1 MSDFNTLIERVLVRE
16 GGDKYTNNPKDR
28 GGETKF
34 GISKRANPD
43 LDIASLTK
51 EKAVEVYRERYWN
64 QINADALPP
73 EVRDLAF
80 DTAVHHGVGTAKKWL
95 ARSEFDPSKLLAI
108 RSAALEKQ
116 AASDPSQM
124 AFINGWRNRLKEF
137 GAPEAPK
144 LTPVAAAALKATVTP
159 KGTPAQVAINPAMQP
174 AMTQADVGKAAP
186 SLTAKR
192 EADAFN
198 QRVAVE
204 TQPGLAAQFG
214 AAVAGNTDQRIVRL
228 LRGQGGE
235 FDDQADPAFTVPETA
250 LNGVT
255 RNDLE
260 DRMKARSQAEL
271 DDIIRRQDD
280 ELMRTD
286 TLMKSGTAA
295 GIALSFGGEML
306 AVTNWIAPW
315 TASRTLGYQALKLA
329 AAGRAGATVG
339 RTIGESVVS
348 GTAIELALQTG
359 EGRYDP
365 ANLLLA
371 ATADVA
377 IGGAMAYQILKTTDL
392 QRATIQTLE
401 REVAM
406 VEQAQKNIGEGATPE
421 QINAEYAK
429 LRTEELKAPLTA
441 NVSPIPASRKLMESP
456 DELDAADA
464 APELQA
470 DLRVSTP
477 FADEGNAAQAG
488 ERSLVGDSWD
498 QAGRLGIDTPPELL
512 RAADRRVWLNEQN
525 AVPGVQL
532 HGSLKDNADF
542 KKLADTMEQ
551 LRVQFLPDV
560 KLHLTDG
567 GTQLTSDLGAH
578 RIFGPKGSIIAVRS
592 GANVETMVHEFG
604 HAVFAHR
611 LARATPEAQAAM
623 EQAWKFWQ
631 DLNKTAG
638 RMANQNAALSRSPVS
653 TAVRL
658 PDTFLAGAQKGRF
671 SESLDDLWQQ
681 AFPGDRAKA
690 QKFGEYFANFDEFSA
705 EQFAKFV
712 ESEAAGLGP
721 GKLTVP
727 QQVFQ
732 AVARVIREAAEFFGF
747 VKKQGLVKADASFEQ
762 FFVDLLNGN
771 MEKGLP
777 ALNTDLQA
785 MALPTV
791 APNAPKTAA
800 DSASE
805 FLSDPIAAK
814 YGLTNMPVATA
825 AERAQA
831 KAMLNLYK
839 KADAWD
845 AANPKDAAWDKRA
858 QNLIDNSVFS
868 AASTGL
874 TLLKSNNPVARMI
887 ASELLEDASGAGGK
901 RQSTAAISKY
911 LHERLFMGNT
921 VNDVQNAYEL
931 WRKAAGGT
939 IKDDFIGGEYR
950 ARFDRAVAEEIENRR
965 VSGSVLSKDANVNKA
980 ADSLEAAYDRI
991 RKAQISNKTL
1001 GWAGLPGNSKGYMP
1015 HKMSP
1020 GKWRATTN
1028 AQRQVIQQS
1037 LVDQFVN
1044 IEGWDLSFSDKLAA
1058 EYLQRVHARANGG
1071 HDSPIGGA
1079 SAGSAEIVEDALL
1092 AMGMSRDEVLS
1103 NMKRFNRGA
1112 AGWTKGRLDLDLNKS
1127 YTVDGKEFK
1136 LMDVF
1141 ETDQLAL
1148 LRSQAGRA
1156 SGEVALA
1163 RHGVYGRPGM
1173 QTIRD
1178 AMTYGADG
1186 GRATDADL
1194 GAFDQVAAEFIN
1206 APFGD
1211 AGPKWME
1218 NARTLNSVVRLGGI
1232 VFNQFGEFINAISH
1246 VGVARTMSGVAS
1258 MGRMRSEIKALAR
1271 GEAVDNPL
1279 IGSIEKLGGAEFGT
1293 DAYKIIMPFDS
1304 PDHAYP
1310 TYGRDTVSNFDRLL
1324 RGASYAQ
1331 GKLSLWRTVHS
1342 VQQRA
1347 MAEQIV
1353 AKIARYVR
1361 DGKDDIALEQFGINA
1376 ELRAS
1381 LKADL
1386 GKVATWD
1393 GDSLAKFDV
1402 TQMTDLAQQEALIQ
1416 AVHRGVSQIIQGTF
1430 IGETGK
1436 WAHDGYLK
1444 MLTQFRTFSLTSM
1457 EKQWGRQRNSRGVA
1471 PALGILL
1478 GSMMAAAPVYM
1489 ARVYA
1494 TSIGREDQAEYIEEK
1509 LQWELIARQTLNY
1522 VAMSGLI
1529 GDFLDAGA
1537 ALAPEELGLNMT
1549 GGRAGT
1555 DTEFVGNMVA
1565 PALSLVDDSW
1575 KAIQNLDDPEKL
1587 ARILPGSRLP
1597 FVLPAVNALGD

>member
-43 LDIASLTK
+43 LDIPNLTR

-64 QINADALPP
+64 QIGADRLPP

-95 ARSEFDPSKLLAI
+95 ARSDFDPSKLLAI
-108 RSAALEKQ
+108 RSSALEKQ
-116 AASDPSQM
+116 ASDDPSQM

-137 GAPEAPK
+137 GAPSAPVLK
-144 LTPVAAAALKATVTP
+144 PVAAAALKATMV
-159 KGTPAQVAINPAMQP
+159 P
-174 AMTQADVGKAAP
+174 AMTQADVGKPAP
-186 SLTAKR
+186 SLTAQR

-198 QRVAVE
+198 RRIAVE
-204 TQPGLAAQFG
+204 TEPGLAAQFG
-214 AAVAGNTDQRIVRL
+214 AAIASNTDQRIVRL
-228 LRGQGGE
+228 LRGLGGE
-235 FDDQADPAFTVPETA
+235 FDDKADPTFVVPETA
-250 LNGVT
+250 LNGIT

-260 DRMKARSQAEL
+260 DRMKARSQVEL
-271 DDIIRRQDD
+271 DDIMRRQDD
-280 ELMRTD
+280 EAMRTD
-286 TLMKSGTAA
+286 TLMKSGMAS
-295 GIALSFGGEML
+295 GLALSFGGEL
-306 AVTNWIAPW
+306 LSVTNWIAPW
-315 TASRTLGYQALKLA
+315 AASRTLGYQALKLA
-329 AAGRAGATVG
+329 AAGRVGATVG

-377 IGGAMAYQILKTTDL
+377 IGGAMAYQILKTADL
-392 QRATIQTLE
+392 QRATVQTLE
-401 REVAM
+401 REVLM

-429 LRTEELKAPLTA
+429 LRTEELKQPITA
-441 NVSPIPASRKLMESP
+441 NVSPIPAKRKLMDSP
-456 DELDAADA
+456 DELD
-464 APELQA
+464 ELDEA
-470 DLRVSTP
+470 VDVPTGPTATAEVDLRTQNAMSIMDLEGSFGRQVATEYESNAVQQARVQQAGAGKYDAHIKDITGGEFKN
-477 FADEGNAAQAG
+477 FADVANAPTGVTVTKAVADDVTM
-488 ERSLVGDSWD
+488 RPAVSALKSLAEEYLPNSRIIFGPSAVDPVANGVVTSF
-498 QAGRLGIDTPPELL
+498 GRNHIIGVVPVPGRPSQVVHTTMHELGHAVYHQQIAKAPPELVE
-512 RAADRRVWLNEQN
+512 RIKADWLDWVAKAKAGDPS
-525 AVPGVQL
+525 AVEGRF
-532 HGSLKDNADF
+532 A
-542 KKLADTMEQ
+542 
-551 LRVQFLPDV
+551 
-560 KLHLTDG
+560 
-567 GTQLTSDLGAH
+567 LTSPNAGAGVLKTNQYNLSLDEWMAEQYVKH
-578 RIFGPKGSIIAVRS
+578 IEKRMMAGDFGKLEKGVVATVMDAIRSLIELFTEAKAKGLVEVSAPVDEFYTAV
-592 GANVETMVHEFG
+592 
-604 HAVFAHR
+604 
-611 LARATPEAQAAM
+611 
-623 EQAWKFWQ
+623 
-631 DLNKTAG
+631 LNKTLGNNKIMRDAVDAG
-638 RMANQNAALSRSPVS
+638 PAMANAM
-653 TAVRL
+653 
-658 PDTFLAGAQKGRF
+658 
-671 SESLDDLWQQ
+671 
-681 AFPGDRAKA
+681 
-690 QKFGEYFANFDEFSA
+690 
-705 EQFAKFV
+705 
-712 ESEAAGLGP
+712 
-721 GKLTVP
+721 P
-727 QQVFQ
+727 Q
-732 AVARVIREAAEFFGF
+732 
-747 VKKQGLVKADASFEQ
+747 
-762 FFVDLLNGN
+762 
-771 MEKGLP
+771 
-777 ALNTDLQA
+777 
-785 MALPTV
+785 V
-791 APNAPKTAA
+791 APNAASNPAA
-800 DSASE
+800 GVAA

-814 YGLTNMPVATA
+814 YGLTGMPVATA

-839 KADAWD
+839 KADDWAI
-845 AANPKDAAWDKRA
+845 ANPKDAAWDKRA

-921 VNDVQNAYEL
+921 VNDVQNAYEG

-939 IKDDFIGGEYR
+939 LKDDFIGGEYR
-950 ARFDRAVAEEIENRR
+950 QRFDRAVAEEIENRR
-965 VSGSVLSKDANVNKA
+965 VSGAVLSRDANVNKA

-991 RKAQISNKTL
+991 RKAQQSNKTL
-1001 GWAGLPGNSKGYMP
+1001 GWAALPETSRGYMP

-1071 HDSPIGGA
+1071 HDSPIGGS

-1092 AMGMSRDEVLS
+1092 SMGMSRQEVMA

-1127 YTVDGKEFK
+1127 YTVDGAEFK

-1178 AMTYGADG
+1178 AMTYGENG

-1246 VGVARTMSGVAS
+1246 VGVARTMTGVAS

-1271 GEAVDNPL
+1271 GEVVDNPL

-1324 RGASYAQ
+1324 RGASYVQ

-1386 GKVATWD
+1386 GNVATWD

-1402 TQMTDLAQQEALIQ
+1402 TKMTDLAQQEALIQ

-1494 TSIGREDQAEYIEEK
+1494 NSIGREDQEAYLEEK
-1509 LQWELIARQTLNY
+1509 LKWELIARQTLNY

-1537 ALAPEELGLNMT
+1537 ALAPEDLGLSMT

-1555 DTEFVGNMVA
+1555 NTEFVGNMVA
-1565 PALSLVDDSW
+1565 PSLSLVDDAW
-1575 KAIQNLDDPEKL
+1575 KAVQNLDDPEKL